1 MDVES
6 GRLRRWRLASS
17 VTPPSLAL
25 GLPFGIPGITGNGR
39 AGVTLGASCR
49 ARAAELE
56 VGDKIGR
63 PLASLCL
70 FCLEL
75 GLFGF
80 LSLGLGLGPCLEGLS
95 ACFGYAS
102 TSWTTEFQKMS
113 PPMAFS
119 PRHRQ
124 TVVMT
129 DGVVRR
135 FSAQERRTIDL
146 PVQCWE

>member
-25 GLPFGIPGITGNGR
+25 GLPFGIPGITGNRR
-39 AGVTLGASCR
+39 AGVTLAASCR

-70 FCLEL
+70 FCSEL
-75 GLFGF
+75 GL
-80 LSLGLGLGPCLEGLS
+80 L
-95 ACFGYAS
+95 
-102 TSWTTEFQKMS
+102 
-113 PPMAFS
+113 AFS
-119 PRHRQ
+119 
-124 TVVMT
+124 VL
-129 DGVVRR
+129 
-135 FSAQERRTIDL
+135 A
-146 PVQCWE
+146 